1 MTTTITA
8 LTKAKNTL
16 AGLVTST
23 SLELESKTFNFL
35 RCYRHE
41 LESKIVFALFT
52 SFEETSLI
60 IDYIRR
66 LYQLLSRIKHPS

>member
-23 SLELESKTFNFL
+23 CLELESKTLNFL
-35 RCYRHE
+35 RCLDCNLH
-41 LESKIVFALFT
+41 
-52 SFEETSLI
+52 FE
-60 IDYIRR
+60 RR
-66 LYQLLSRIKHPS
+66 KFGKYQNQNNVDK